1 VLKGLAD
8 LVLPPI
14 CLACDKLIASGDAV
28 RFICR
33 RCRTRLRPPPPPIC
47 QRCGAPRLLTGRVTE
62 TDSCGECAQW
72 PAEVCFA
79 RSAFLMHP
87 PADRI
92 VHQLKYRGWRVLA
105 DAMAQPMADTLGR
118 HEAARNIRII
128 TAVPTTDSRL
138 RERGYNQADLIARAV
153 AAQSGRD
160 CELLLRR
167 TNSKSTQTTLQ
178 PAARGANVAGAFQL
192 RENAA
197 ELIANSHVLLI
208 DDVMTTGA
216 TALECARVLVAAG
229 ADTVSVL
236 TYARAMDTRRLLAT

>member
-1 VLKGLAD
+1 MLDGLID
-8 LVLPPI
+8 LILPPV
-14 CLACDKLIASGDAV
+14 CLACDKLIAPGDAA

-47 QRCGAPRLLTGRVTE
+47 ERCGAPRLQTGRVTE
-62 TDSCGECAQW
+62 ANECAECAQW
-72 PAEVCFA
+72 PEQLRFA
-79 RSAFLMHP
+79 RTAFLMHP
-87 PADRI
+87 PVDRI
-92 VHQLKYRGWRVLA
+92 VHQLKYRGWRALA
-105 DAMAQPMADTLGR
+105 DQMAQPMAQTLAR
-118 HEAARNIRII
+118 HEAARNIRVISP
-128 TAVPTTDSRL
+128 VPTTKSRL
-138 RERGYNQADLIARAV
+138 RDRGYNQAELIARGV
-153 AAQSGRD
+153 AAHSGRD
-160 CELLLRR
+160 CELLLER

-216 TALECARVLVAAG
+216 TALECARVLVAHG
-229 ADTVSVL
+229 ADAVSVL